1 MFPKQLCYFCGHR
14 WYGNTWL
21 VWERA
26 ASTGTRGRYGNT
38 RLVGQHGAGTG
49 TRGRYGNA
57 RPVRMRGWCGN
68 GTEKVGY
75 LVLMQE
81 NLIFL
86 ESLSGDISIPANC
99 ILAHFSVLYT

>member
-1 MFPKQLCYFCGHR
+1 MGTRGLC
-14 WYGNTWL
+14 GNARP

-26 ASTGTRGRYGNT
+26 AVMGTHGWQGNT
-38 RLVGQHGAGTG
+38 GPVRERAAGTG
-49 TRGRYGNA
+49 T
-57 RPVRMRGWCGN
+57 RGWCGN

-75 LVLMQE
+75 LVLTQE

>member
-1 MFPKQLCYFCGHR
+1 M
-14 WYGNTWL
+14 
-21 VWERA
+21 
-26 ASTGTRGRYGNT
+26 GTRGLCGNARPRPLWEHTAGRAT
-38 RLVGQHGAGTG
+38 RGAGRA

-57 RPVRMRGWCGN
+57 RPIRERAAGTGTRGWCGN

-75 LVLMQE
+75 LVLTQE